1 MKVVLTLLLGA
12 LCLSGCA
19 SGEEDSSCPLE
30 LTFEGAVYDG
40 YSTES
45 SVPVGDALDG
55 SVRRDCDDGNGAG
68 GDGDGGS
75 TALNVSGVDEDQAIA
90 VEGEPTTI
98 YVSRS
103 TPVDEL
109 PASVRDLVSR

>member
-1 MKVVLTLLLGA
+1 MKMKVVLPLLLGA
-12 LCLSGCA
+12 LCLGGCA

-30 LTFEGAVYDG
+30 VTFNGVVYDG

-55 SVRRDCDDGNGAG
+55 SVRRDCDDGNGA
-68 GDGDGGS
+68 DGDGGS

>member
-1 MKVVLTLLLGA
+1 MKAALTLLLGA
-12 LCLSGCA
+12 LWLGGCA

-30 LTFEGAVYDG
+30 LTFDGAVYDG
-40 YSTES
+40 YPTES

-55 SVRRDCDDGNGAG
+55 SVRRDCDDGNGI
-68 GDGDGGS
+68 DGDGSS
-75 TALNVSGVDEDQAIA
+75 TALNVSGVDEEHAIA

-98 YVSRS
+98 YVARS